1 MMLNIGLM
9 RQAINVN
16 GKPVET
22 SLDRLSALFPSIC
35 LEFTGGFYEASRL
48 VAPAG
53 QA

>member
-9 RQAINVN
+9 RQAVNVN
-16 GKPVET
+16 GKAGLDF
-22 SLDRLSALFPSIC
+22 SDRLSALFPSIC
-35 LEFTGGFYEASRL
+35 LEFTGGFYEASRR